1 MGRVLS
7 IRVPASSAN
16 LGPGFDALSIG
27 IGVYLT
33 VKVNIEEAKEA
44 ASLYLSYDGVTSSA
58 IALNIEANLLSR
70 TVSLPTTYND

>member
-1 MGRVLS
+1 MSKVLS

-33 VKVNIEEAKEA
+33 VKVHVEEAKEA
-44 ASLYLSYDGVTSSA
+44 PTLSLSYDGVSASA
-58 IALNIEANLLSR
+58 IAVNVEANLLSK
-70 TVSLPTTYND
+70 TVSLIINY